1 MNVKVIGGG
10 FAGCEACY
18 QLLKRGV
25 NVTLVE
31 MKPTRR
37 SPAHSL
43 DTLCEVVCS
52 NSFKS
57 DDVNTSSGLL
67 KAEMRMLDSFV
78 VNVAEQTRVP
88 AGNALA
94 VDRYAFSQKVTEL
107 LGAYPNFTRVNAIA
121 SNLDTDGYDFVIV
134 ATGPLTDE
142 ALIPALQRVFGKDF
156 LYFFDAVAPIVT
168 ADSIDYGSAFAASR
182 YGKGDADYL
191 NCPMDKDEYI
201 NFYDNLVRAE
211 TVLLKDFENNVFEG
225 CMPIEVMAKRG
236 ADTIRFGPLK
246 PVGLI
251 DERTGK
257 RPYAVL
263 QLRKENAEGTLYN
276 LVGFQTNLKYPEQK
290 RVFSLIPALS
300 NAEFARYGVMHR
312 NTYVNAP
319 KFLNGRFQLKSNPKL
334 FFAGQ
339 MTGVEGYMES
349 AMSGLV
355 AALQGYLTFGGKD
368 AIDFPSDTM
377 IGALCRHISDD
388 FGEYSPMNSNFGIL
402 PPLAESVK
410 DKSQRKARYSE
421 RALQSLRKTLSIFKG
436 DL

>member
-1 MNVKVIGGG
+1 MKVKVIGGG

-25 NVTLVE
+25 DVTLIE
-31 MKPTRR
+31 MKPLKK

-67 KAEMRMLDSFV
+67 KQEMRMLDSFV
-78 VNVAEQTRVP
+78 VKAAEQSKVP

-94 VDRYAFSQKVTEL
+94 VDRYAFSQAVTDKL
-107 LGAYPNFTRVNAIA
+107 SQYPNFRRINQVAENID
-121 SNLDTDGYDFVIV
+121 SDGYDFVIV
-134 ATGPLTDE
+134 ATGPLTDDS
-142 ALIPALQRVFGKDF
+142 LIPALQQIFGRDF

-168 ADSIDYGSAFAASR
+168 ADSIDCDSAFTASR

-191 NCPMDKDEYI
+191 NCPMSKQEYLD
-201 NFYDNLVRAE
+201 FYNALVSAE
-211 TVLLKDFENNVFEG
+211 TVELKDFENNVFEG
-225 CMPIEVMAKRG
+225 CMPVEVMAKRG

-251 DERTGK
+251 DERTNV

-290 RVFSLIPALS
+290 RVFSLIPALHD
-300 NAEFARYGVMHR
+300 AEFVRYGVMHR
-312 NTYVNAP
+312 NTFINAP
-319 KFLNGRFQLKSNPKL
+319 KFLNRYFQLKSDPKI

-339 MTGVEGYMES
+339 ITGVEGYMES

-355 AALQGYLTFGGKD
+355 AALQGYRIFSGKSP
-368 AIDFPSDTM
+368 IDFPNETM
-377 IGALCRHISDD
+377 IGALCSHVSTE
-388 FGEYSPMNSNFGIL
+388 FGDYAPMNSNFGIL
-402 PPLAESVK
+402 PQHEIHIK
-410 DKSQRKARYSE
+410 DKSRRKSAYSE
-421 RALQSLRKTLSIFKG
+421 RAIDMLKKTITLQG
-436 DL
+436 DI